1 MKTFQQ
7 LSSAVMMTAAAA
19 VIGTPVLQHPPEWR
33 VRLCELDTFLL
44 AFTLACTAI
53 LLWPQR
59 PHDAMQCG
67 ADSKR

>member
-1 MKTFQQ
+1 MKTFQR
-7 LSSAVMMTAAAA
+7 LSSAVMMTVAAA
-19 VIGTPVLQHPPEWR
+19 VVGIPILQHPPEWQ

-59 PHDAMQCG
+59 HSAMQ
-67 ADSKR
+67 R